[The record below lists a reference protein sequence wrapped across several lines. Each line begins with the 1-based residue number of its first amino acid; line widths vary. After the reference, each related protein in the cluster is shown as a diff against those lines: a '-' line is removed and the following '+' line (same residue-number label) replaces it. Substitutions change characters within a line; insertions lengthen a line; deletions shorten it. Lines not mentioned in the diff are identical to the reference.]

1 MQTGNGSRSTAH
13 ALRRC
18 GVLMILSIAALWMS
32 ACASSPAAPTTVS
45 CARPVVIPCQRP
57 APPARLETQAD
68 LLAAYV
74 DALAAWASCRA
85 EVDKVIRYYELLEG
99 NNAE

>member
-1 MQTGNGSRSTAH
+1 M
-13 ALRRC
+13 
-18 GVLMILSIAALWMS
+18 
-32 ACASSPAAPTTVS
+32 PPTVT
-45 CARPVVIPCQRP
+45 PCQRP

-74 DALAAWASCRA
+74 DALAAWAACKV
-85 EVDKVIRYYELLEG
+85 EVDKVIEYYKLLEG